1 MSAEVLLEP
10 NSEKK
15 KEEISVMFKDDSTLQ
30 KYLNLKI
37 GDRRETYPFKQVI
50 LQYFQC
56 LNVLISDPHSTKGCD

>member
-15 KEEISVMFKDDSTLQ
+15 KEEIRVEFKDDSTLQ

-56 LNVLISDPHSTKGCD
+56 SNVLISDPNSAKGCD